1 MASIPKRAQRTKETK
16 IENCIKL
23 LMQKDKLVKDI
34 KEIDEEILILKEALA
49 KLDELQKLFKKD
61 W

>member
-1 MASIPKRAQRTKETK
+1 MSSIPKRAQREKENK
-16 IENCIKL
+16 ISGCIEL
-23 LMQKDKLVKDI
+23 LIKKNKLVKEI
-34 KEIDEEILILKEALA
+34 KEIDEDILILKEACA